1 MKGPMTRVL
10 SAAALVALTAT
21 MAFAQAKTAAQTSTP
36 GTPTEKTQTV
46 SGTVVQVDGN
56 TLAVKMSNGAIRM
69 FTPPPDRKFVVD
81 GKELTL
87 SELQPG
93 TTLKATVKEITTPVV
108 DRTVQ
113 TLAGRVWYASG
124 PTVILTLENGQNRM
138 YTIPAN
144 SPIRFKDSGGQEMTV
159 FDLRK
164 GMNVTATKVIEAPRT
179 ELVTTVAVTGTGP
192 RAAGAAA
199 PTSGAAPA
207 PPPAAAKPAPGAS
220 SPAPAIAPA
229 AGETPK
235 KLPKTASPLPMIGL
249 TGLVLL
255 VVGLSLTTWRRR
267 TAL

>member
-36 GTPTEKTQTV
+36 GAPTEKTQTV

-192 RAAGAAA
+192 RAGAAA

-207 PPPAAAKPAPGAS
+207 PAPARAPAAAPAAKPAETAA
-220 SPAPAIAPA
+220 APA
-229 AGETPK
+229 GEAPK
-235 KLPKTASPLPMIGL
+235 KLPKTASPLPLIGL

-255 VVGLSLTTWRRR
+255 VIGLSLTTWRRR